1 MKRLLSQSDSFI
13 VDHRALDDS
22 TKGKQ
27 DPKATNPVE
36 EDMDE
41 WKPRMVPRSIKLS
54 LKSSSADKLEDI
66 LGKGRREV

>member
-13 VDHRALDDS
+13 VDHRATALDD
-22 TKGKQ
+22 KRKQ
-27 DPKATNPVE
+27 DPDAANPVE